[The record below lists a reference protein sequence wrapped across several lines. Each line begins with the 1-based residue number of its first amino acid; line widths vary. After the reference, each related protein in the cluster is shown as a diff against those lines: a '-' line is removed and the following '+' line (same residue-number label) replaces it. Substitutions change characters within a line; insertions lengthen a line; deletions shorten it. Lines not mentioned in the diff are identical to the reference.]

1 MRIADSRAEDVQA
14 FGNVREQA
22 GPLSGQNDA
31 PMVPLEKR
39 NPKVT
44 FKITNLAADSRLGNQ
59 KLIGRPA
66 KTQAPPGAFEG
77 TQGC

>member
-1 MRIADSRAEDVQA
+1 MRIADSCAENIQA

-22 GPLSGQNDA
+22 GPLNGQNDA

-39 NPKVT
+39 HPKVA
-44 FKITNLAADSRLGNQ
+44 FKLTNLAADSRLGDQ

-66 KTQAPPGAFEG
+66 ETQEPPRAFEG
-77 TQGC
+77 TQAC